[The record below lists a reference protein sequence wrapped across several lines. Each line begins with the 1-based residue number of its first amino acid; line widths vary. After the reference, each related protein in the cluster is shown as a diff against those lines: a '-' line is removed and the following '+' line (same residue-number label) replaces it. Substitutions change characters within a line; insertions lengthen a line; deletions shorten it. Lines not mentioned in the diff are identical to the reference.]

1 MFAKKQK
8 MDPGSTDTLIGE
20 GSSFEG
26 TLRSQAS
33 IRLEGEITGDIECAG
48 DVIIGEKGNASSNVT
63 ARNVVLAGTVHG
75 NIHASG
81 TLTIKGTGKL
91 YGNLT
96 VQELLIEAG
105 GLFHGN
111 SRMSGP
117 EPTAKPIAGNGSA
130 EAEKTA

>member
-33 IRLEGEITGDIECAG
+33 IRLEGEIAGDIECAG
-48 DVIIGEKGNASSNVT
+48 DVIIGEKGSARSNVT

-75 NIHASG
+75 NIQASG
-81 TLTIKGTGKL
+81 TLTIKGSGKL

-96 VQELLIEAG
+96 VRELLIEAG
-105 GLFHGN
+105 GIFHGN

-117 EPTAKPIAGNGSA
+117 EQPAEAESERQSA
-130 EAEKTA
+130 EAEKSA